1 MTARMIEVIG
11 PTKIR
16 KISQRSTPIV
26 MIATTSVVTETA
38 TVIDVGI
45 ASEMLA
51 GTASTITIAT
61 TASLASGTTSARN
74 AKSAKPAIVVGAKTS
89 TRRIYAVSA
98 NGKDNVSGNASTIA

>member
-1 MTARMIEVIG
+1 MTARTIEVIG
-11 PTKIR
+11 LTKIR

-26 MIATTSVVTETA
+26 MIATTSAVTETA
-38 TVIDVGI
+38 IEVGI

-74 AKSAKPAIVVGAKTS
+74 AKSAKPASDVGAKTS
-89 TRRIYAVSA
+89 GKKIHAASA
-98 NGKDNVSGNASTIA
+98 NGKGSVSGSASTIA